1 RAPHMRLR
9 VELCC
14 KFLARASG
22 ARAIGAAG
30 LGHEAVDHA
39 VEHDAVIEALAC
51 QLLDARDMI
60 GREVGAHLDD
70 DAALRRIH
78 DQRVFGVLDLGHSAS
93 FHSSLSKSTLG
104 GTAETPT
111 QPKLHRAIAGKS
123 LRRAHRLA
131 PSAHYWRSAST
142 YMRTILSGLV
152 TRPDPGS
159 PLLILSTCSMPSIT
173 CPQTV
178 YFPSRCG
185 ARSNMM
191 KNWLLALLGSAV
203 RAAPTTPRSKGVGV
217 NSAGRSSYFDPPLPS
232 PLGSPVCAMKPSITR
247 WNVRPS

>member
-111 QPKLHRAIAGKS
+111 QPKLHRAIAGNRCDERTGS
-123 LRRAHRLA
+123 RQVHIIGGPPAR
-131 PSAHYWRSAST
+131 T
-142 YMRTILSGLV
+142 Y
-152 TRPDPGS
+152 
-159 PLLILSTCSMPSIT
+159 
-173 CPQTV
+173 
-178 YFPSRCG
+178 
-185 ARSNMM
+185 
-191 KNWLLALLGSAV
+191 
-203 RAAPTTPRSKGVGV
+203 
-217 NSAGRSSYFDPPLPS
+217 GRSYPDWS
-232 PLGSPVCAMKPSITR
+232 LGPIPA
-247 WNVRPS
+247 RPS